1 MKGKVLGFDRQ
12 SSTGVISGEDGVRYD
27 FSGNDVVERFEGMRA
42 GADVDFEAN
51 GNKAESIYVTSSSQN
66 GLGTGEKNKIVAAL
80 LAFFLGGLGIHK
92 FYLGKTTPGIIMLV
106 VSIVGIFLLAI
117 PTIIIG
123 IIALIEAVIYLVKS
137 DDDFHRDYV
146 DGNKGWF

>member
-12 SSTGVISGEDGVRYD
+12 TSTGVISGEDGVRYD
-27 FSGNDVVERFEGMRA
+27 FAGTDVVERFEGMRA
-42 GADVDFEAN
+42 GADVDFEASGSN
-51 GNKAESIYVTSSSQN
+51 AEKIYVTTVQN
-66 GLGTGEKNKIVAAL
+66 GLGTGEKNKIIAAL

-92 FYLGKTTPGIIMLV
+92 FYLGKTTPGIVMLV

-146 DGNKGWF
+146 EGNKGWF